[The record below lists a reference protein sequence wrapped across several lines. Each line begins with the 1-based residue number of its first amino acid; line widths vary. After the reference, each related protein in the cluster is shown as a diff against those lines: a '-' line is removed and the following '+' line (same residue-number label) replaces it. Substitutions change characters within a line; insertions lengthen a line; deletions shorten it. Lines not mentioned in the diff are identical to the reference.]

1 MSDYSMDIS
10 GNIEL
15 SDYSNIFDYLN
26 IIDKD
31 DNFVIR
37 IDKNN
42 RGDIDFINSMLQDNK
57 FTINHTEYDN
67 FGNYYI
73 SANKAPSKNNI

>member
-15 SDYSNIFDYLN
+15 SDYSNIFDYFN

-31 DNFVIR
+31 DNFI
-37 IDKNN
+37 IKINKNN
-42 RGDIDFINSMLQDNK
+42 QDDIGVINTMLQDNK
-57 FTINHTEYDN
+57 FIINYSQYDE

-73 SANKAPSKNNI
+73 NVNKNI

>member
-10 GNIEL
+10 GNIGL

-37 IDKNN
+37 IDKDNK
-42 RGDIDFINSMLQDNK
+42 GDIDVINSMLQDNR
-57 FTINHTEYDN
+57 FIINYTQYDDL
-67 FGNYYI
+67 GNYYI
-73 SANKAPSKNNI
+73 SANKARERT

>member
-10 GNIEL
+10 GSIGL

-42 RGDIDFINSMLQDNK
+42 ESDIDFISSMLRDNK
-57 FTINHTEYDN
+57 FAINYTQHDE

-73 SANKAPSKNNI
+73 SANKVF

>member
-1 MSDYSMDIS
+1 MSDYTMDIS

-37 IDKNN
+37 IYKNN
-42 RGDIDFINSMLQDNK
+42 KNDINLINTMLLDNQ
-57 FTINHTEYDN
+57 FVISYTQYDDL
-67 FGNYYI
+67 GNYYI
-73 SANKAPSKNNI
+73 SANKYSSKNNI

>member
-10 GNIEL
+10 GNIGL

-26 IIDKD
+26 IIEKD

-37 IDKNN
+37 VDKDNS
-42 RGDIDFINSMLQDNK
+42 RDIDMITSMLRDNK
-57 FTINHTEYDN
+57 FIIND
-67 FGNYYI
+67 I
-73 SANKAPSKNNI
+73 SCSDIC

>member
-1 MSDYSMDIS
+1 MSDYTMDIS

-37 IDKNN
+37 VDRNNKN
-42 RGDIDFINSMLQDNK
+42 DINLINTMLLDNQ
-57 FTINHTEYDN
+57 FVISYTQYDDL
-67 FGNYYI
+67 GNYYI
-73 SANKAPSKNNI
+73 SANKCSSQNNI

>member
-10 GNIEL
+10 GKIEL

-31 DNFVIR
+31 DNFTIR
-37 IDKNN
+37 IDKDNEQ
-42 RGDIDFINSMLQDNK
+42 DIGVINAMLQDNK
-57 FTINHTEYDN
+57 FIINHTEYDR

-73 SANKAPSKNNI
+73 IANRNM

>member
-1 MSDYSMDIS
+1 MSDYTMDIS

-37 IDKNN
+37 VDRNNKN
-42 RGDIDFINSMLQDNK
+42 DINLINTMLLDNQFIISYTQ
-57 FTINHTEYDN
+57 YDDL
-67 FGNYYI
+67 GNYYI
-73 SANKAPSKNNI
+73 SANKCSSQNNI

>member
-10 GNIEL
+10 GNIGL

-31 DNFVIR
+31 DNFVMR

-42 RGDIDFINSMLQDNK
+42 KGDIDVINSMLQDNR
-57 FTINHTEYDN
+57 FIINYTQYDDL
-67 FGNYYI
+67 GNYYI
-73 SANKAPSKNNI
+73 SANKARERT

>member
-15 SDYSNIFDYLN
+15 SDYSNIFDYLS
-26 IIDKD
+26 IIDIN
-31 DNFVIR
+31 DNFMIR

-42 RGDIDFINSMLQDNK
+42 HQDIGVINSMLNESK
-57 FTINHTEYDN
+57 FIVNYTKYDN
-67 FGNYYI
+67 YGNYFI
-73 SANKAPSKNNI
+73 SANKLK